1 MSNNV
6 LIIIAFG
13 FYLLVM
19 MGIGFYA
26 FKKTSSTE
34 DYFLGGRS
42 LGAWVAALS
51 AQASD
56 MSGWLLMG
64 LPGAIYAAGT
74 GEIWIAVGL
83 LIGTVLN
90 WMFVATRLRR
100 YTIQANNSLTL
111 PEFFE
116 NRYHDK
122 TKLLKIVSAV
132 FIAIFF
138 LAYTASAFSAGA
150 KLFSAVFGIDYSIAL
165 AIGAVVILV
174 YTFLGGYLAVC
185 WTDFVQGFL
194 MLVTLLVV
202 PVIVL
207 CLMGGTSETK
217 AALDSLS
224 TNFLNPFYDNGKP
237 LTFIGVISQ
246 LAWALGYFG
255 MPHILVRFMSI
266 KSEAE
271 VRKSRKIG
279 IAWVII
285 SLTASCTVGIIGRGF
300 FAETGISDSENIF
313 IEMINKVFSQHYHLA
328 FIGGILL
335 CGILAAI
342 MSSADS
348 QLLVTASAVS
358 EDIYKGIINKK
369 AGDKSMLLVS
379 RITVLLISAVA
390 FIIALDPESSIMGLV
405 SVAWAGLGAT
415 FGPIVLFSLF
425 WRRSNLPG
433 AISAMITGGT
443 VVLIWEYIP
452 FAGKTLSAIT
462 GLYSIVPG
470 FALGSLVMVVV
481 SLLTKAP
488 CAAILSDFDKVKSG
502 DIDSEKPCHESAD

>member
-1 MSNNV
+1 MTNSV
-6 LIIIAFG
+6 WIIIAFG
-13 FYLLVM
+13 FYLLIM
-19 MGIGFYA
+19 MGIGFYS
-26 FKKTSSTE
+26 FKKTSNTE

-83 LIGTVLN
+83 LIGTALN
-90 WMFVATRLRR
+90 WIFVATRLRR
-100 YTIQANNSLTL
+100 YTIQAKNSLTL

-116 NRYHDK
+116 NRFNDK
-122 TKLLKIVSAV
+122 TNLLKIVSAI

-138 LAYTASAFSAGA
+138 LAYTASAFASGA
-150 KLFSAVFGIDYSIAL
+150 KLFSSVFGIEYTVAL
-165 AIGAVVILV
+165 AIGAVVILI

-185 WTDFVQGFL
+185 WTDFIQGFL

-207 CLMGGTSETK
+207 SLMGGTGETK
-217 AALDSLS
+217 AILDSLG

-237 LTFIGVISQ
+237 LTFVGIVSQ

-271 VRKSRKIG
+271 VKKSRVIG
-279 IAWVII
+279 IGWVVI
-285 SLTASCTVGIIGRGF
+285 SLTASCVVGVIGRGF
-300 FAETGISDSENIF
+300 FAGTGIADSENIF
-313 IEMINKVFSQHYHLA
+313 IEMINKVFTENFSLA

-342 MSSADS
+342 MSTADS

-369 AGDKSMLLVS
+369 AGEKSMLLVS
-379 RITVLLISAVA
+379 RITVLVISAVA
-390 FIIALDPESSIMGLV
+390 FVIALNPKSSIMGLV

-433 AISAMITGGT
+433 AVSAMATGGT
-443 VVLIWEYIP
+443 VVLIWEYLPIAGNTL
-452 FAGKTLSAIT
+452 FAMT

-470 FALGSLVMVVV
+470 FILGSIVMVIV
-481 SLLTKAP
+481 SLLTKEPSAE
-488 CAAILSDFDKVKSG
+488 ILADFDKVKSG
-502 DIDSEKPCHESAD
+502 EIDG

>member
-1 MSNNV
+1 MNNSV
-6 LIIIAFG
+6 WIIIAFG
-13 FYLLVM
+13 FYLLIM
-19 MGIGFYA
+19 MGIGFYS

-83 LIGTVLN
+83 LIGTALN
-90 WMFVATRLRR
+90 WIFVATRLRR
-100 YTIQANNSLTL
+100 YTIQAKNALTL

-116 NRYHDK
+116 NRFNDK
-122 TKLLKIVSAV
+122 TKLLKIISAI
-132 FIAIFF
+132 FIAVFF
-138 LAYTASAFSAGA
+138 LAYTASAFASGA
-150 KLFSAVFGIDYSIAL
+150 KLFSAVFGIEYTVAL

-185 WTDFVQGFL
+185 WTDFIQGFL

-202 PVIVL
+202 PVIVV
-207 CLMGGTSETK
+207 CLMGGTAESK
-217 AALDSLS
+217 AILDSLG
-224 TNFLNPFYDNGKP
+224 TNFLNPFYDNGEP
-237 LTFIGVISQ
+237 LTFVGIISQ

-271 VRKSRKIG
+271 VKKSRVIG
-279 IAWVII
+279 IGWVVI
-285 SLTASCTVGIIGRGF
+285 SLAASCFVGIIGRGF
-300 FAETGISDSENIF
+300 FAETGIADSENIF
-313 IEMINKVFSQHYHLA
+313 IEMINKVFTVDFNLA

-342 MSSADS
+342 MSTADS

-369 AGDKSMLLVS
+369 ASEKSMLIVS
-379 RITVLLISAVA
+379 RITVLVISAIA
-390 FIIALDPESSIMGLV
+390 FVIALNPKSSIMGLV

-425 WRRSNLPG
+425 WRRSNLAG
-433 AISAMITGGT
+433 AVSAMATGGIT
-443 VVLIWEYIP
+443 VLIWEYLP
-452 FAGKTLSAIT
+452 FAGNTLYAMT

-470 FALGSLVMVVV
+470 FFFGSVMMVVV
-481 SLLTKAP
+481 SLLTKKP
-488 CAAILSDFDKVKSG
+488 SDEILADFDKVKSG
-502 DIDSEKPCHESAD
+502 EING

>member
-1 MSNNV
+1 MTNSV
-6 LIIIAFG
+6 WIIIAFG
-13 FYLLVM
+13 FYLLIM
-19 MGIGFYA
+19 MGIGFYS
-26 FKKTSSTE
+26 FKKTSNTE

-83 LIGTVLN
+83 LIGTALN
-90 WMFVATRLRR
+90 WIFVATRLRR
-100 YTIQANNSLTL
+100 YTIQAKNSLTL

-116 NRYHDK
+116 NRFNDK
-122 TKLLKIVSAV
+122 TNLLKIVSAI

-138 LAYTASAFSAGA
+138 LAYTASAFASGA
-150 KLFSAVFGIDYSIAL
+150 KLFSSVFGIEYTVAL
-165 AIGAVVILV
+165 AIGAVVILI

-185 WTDFVQGFL
+185 WTDFIQGFL

-207 CLMGGTSETK
+207 SLMGGTGETK
-217 AALDSLS
+217 AILDSLG

-237 LTFIGVISQ
+237 LTFVGIVSQ

-271 VRKSRKIG
+271 VKKSRVIG
-279 IAWVII
+279 IGWVVI
-285 SLTASCTVGIIGRGF
+285 SLTASCIVGVIGRGF
-300 FAETGISDSENIF
+300 FAGTGIADSENIF
-313 IEMINKVFSQHYHLA
+313 IEMINKVFTENFSLA

-342 MSSADS
+342 MSTADS

-369 AGDKSMLLVS
+369 AGEKSMLLVS
-379 RITVLLISAVA
+379 RITVLVISAVA
-390 FIIALDPESSIMGLV
+390 FVIALNPKSSIMGLV

-433 AISAMITGGT
+433 AVSAMATGGT
-443 VVLIWEYIP
+443 VVLIWEYLPIAGNTL
-452 FAGKTLSAIT
+452 FAMT

-470 FALGSLVMVVV
+470 FILGSIVMVIV
-481 SLLTKAP
+481 SLLTKEPSAE
-488 CAAILSDFDKVKSG
+488 ILADFDKVKSG
-502 DIDSEKPCHESAD
+502 EIDG